1 VGVERR
7 SARSWISLISS
18 VLAAVGFSLA
28 LVMQGGIA
36 VTFGALCAGL
46 LIIAFAFRPR
56 AARPRGAIYSG
67 SADLFTPE
75 GKKLPGQL
83 SFSSTAI
90 TWTPNHHSQIRG
102 ASGISVPVD
111 HDLTISLR
119 RGAGLLDVIVTTGSL
134 NGEEQRF
141 LAHQSRRL
149 RRAVD
154 KVTG

>member
-1 VGVERR
+1 MEPCLRDR
-7 SARSWISLISS
+7 L
-18 VLAAVGFSLA
+18 
-28 LVMQGGIA
+28 
-36 VTFGALCAGL
+36 T
-46 LIIAFAFRPR
+46 
-56 AARPRGAIYSG
+56 
-67 SADLFTPE
+67 FTPE
-75 GKKLPGQL
+75 GKKLPGSCSLAQPR
-83 SFSSTAI
+83 S
-90 TWTPNHHSQIRG
+90 TPNQYSQIRG

-119 RGAGLLDVIVTTGSL
+119 RGAGLLDLIVTTGSL